1 MCNYIIFNTLKKYLI
16 FNIKY
21 LIFNKKNI
29 VNKTKMGLQ
38 NCKTAEAVSPQAH
51 YYFKQIQFEI
61 NAGQD
66 DANMKE
72 TCKIEVKINN
82 MSSGSC
88 KVGLIQYTDS
98 SRKTIL
104 KNEGET
110 EYASVD
116 SSTNSIIFNK
126 FYILNYFF
134 EKEQPIDFIISGSI
148 NGKVSTTLPSIMG
161 SRGQRLIKPIEGGGD
176 AKLEVKGFSYKA
188 KESHTFYFR
197 VGLKGMF
204 NLKGINYRINYMGN
218 MNRPQNI
225 MLYRSEILNP
235 KMTRTLEF
243 GISKIPDLYITP
255 DQNMENN
262 LIEVAVM
269 DPYHNKVLGR
279 YNGPISGLL
288 NVGQTIQLGSG
299 GNTANISIEKAKN
312 YTFLDYLRGG
322 MQINLTVAIDFT
334 GSNGD
339 PTKPFSLHYLGT
351 NGNSYEVAI
360 SSCGNIVAYY
370 DYDQLFPAFGFG
382 GKFCGDNNV
391 SHCFPLNMN
400 PNNPDIQGIDGILQA
415 YRNILNQTKLYGP
428 TYFHYIID
436 QVISVVKQDVI
447 AENKM
452 NYNILMILTDGI
464 IDDMDQTIDSLVE
477 ASFLSISVIIIG
489 IGDAD
494 FSNMDILDAD
504 DDPLVDKNGRKA
516 DRDLVQFV
524 PFKKYSYNGQLLA
537 QEVLEEIPRQVIEY
551 YQHQKMPPREPV
563 FNI

>member
-1 MCNYIIFNTLKKYLI
+1 
-16 FNIKY
+16 
-21 LIFNKKNI
+21 
-29 VNKTKMGLQ
+29 MGLD
-38 NCKTAEAVSPQAH
+38 NCKTAEGVSPQAH
-51 YYFKQIQFEI
+51 YYFKQLEYDI
-61 NAGQD
+61 NSGSGQD

-72 TCKIEVKINN
+72 TCKLNIKIDNI
-82 MSSGSC
+82 SSGNC
-88 KVGLIQYTDS
+88 KVRLVQYTDS
-98 SRKTIL
+98 SRKTVL

-110 EYASVD
+110 EMASVD
-116 SSTNSIIFNK
+116 SASNSIIFNK
-126 FYILNYFF
+126 FYIINYFF
-134 EKEQPIDFIISGSI
+134 EKEQPIDFIISGTI

-161 SRGQRLIKPIEGGGD
+161 SRGQRLIRPIEGGGE
-176 AKLEVKGFSYKA
+176 AKLEVKGFSYKI
-188 KESHTFYFR
+188 KESNTFYFK
-197 VGLKGMF
+197 VGLKGFF
-204 NLKGINYRINYMGN
+204 NIKGVNYKLNYLGN
-218 MNRPQNI
+218 ITRPQNNI
-225 MLYRSEILNP
+225 LYKSEILNP
-235 KMTRTLEF
+235 KMVNPLNF
-243 GISKIPDLYITP
+243 ADCKIPDLYLAP
-255 DQNMENN
+255 DQSLEKNMVE
-262 LIEVAVM
+262 ISIM
-269 DPYHNKVLGR
+269 DSYHNKVLGK
-279 YNGPISGLL
+279 YNGPLQNLL
-288 NVGQTIQLGSG
+288 NNGQSIKLINGS
-299 GNTANISIEKAKN
+299 NIANISLEKIKN

-351 NGNSYEVAI
+351 NNNSYEIAI

-400 PNNPDIQGIDGILQA
+400 PNNPEIQGIDGILEA
-415 YRNILNQTKLYGP
+415 YRNILNQTRLYGP
-428 TYFHYIID
+428 TFFHYIID

-464 IDDMDQTIDSLVE
+464 IDDMDETIDSLVE
-477 ASFLSISVIIIG
+477 ASYLPISVIIIG

-494 FSNMDILDAD
+494 FTNMNILDAD
-504 DDPLVDKNGRKA
+504 DEPLTDKNGRKA

-563 FNI
+563 FDI

>member
-1 MCNYIIFNTLKKYLI
+1 
-16 FNIKY
+16 
-21 LIFNKKNI
+21 
-29 VNKTKMGLQ
+29 MGLQ

-116 SSTNSIIFNK
+116 SATNSIIFNK

-339 PTKPFSLHYLGT
+339 PTKPFSLDYLGT

-477 ASFLSISVIIIG
+477 ASFLPISVIIIG

>member
-1 MCNYIIFNTLKKYLI
+1 MIKYLI

-477 ASFLSISVIIIG
+477 ASFLPISVIIIG

>member
-1 MCNYIIFNTLKKYLI
+1 
-16 FNIKY
+16 
-21 LIFNKKNI
+21 
-29 VNKTKMGLQ
+29 
-38 NCKTAEAVSPQAH
+38 
-51 YYFKQIQFEI
+51 
-61 NAGQD
+61 
-66 DANMKE
+66 
-72 TCKIEVKINN
+72 
-82 MSSGSC
+82 
-88 KVGLIQYTDS
+88 
-98 SRKTIL
+98 
-104 KNEGET
+104 
-110 EYASVD
+110 
-116 SSTNSIIFNK
+116 
-126 FYILNYFF
+126 
-134 EKEQPIDFIISGSI
+134 
-148 NGKVSTTLPSIMG
+148 
-161 SRGQRLIKPIEGGGD
+161 
-176 AKLEVKGFSYKA
+176 
-188 KESHTFYFR
+188 
-197 VGLKGMF
+197 
-204 NLKGINYRINYMGN
+204 
-218 MNRPQNI
+218 
-225 MLYRSEILNP
+225 
-235 KMTRTLEF
+235 
-243 GISKIPDLYITP
+243 
-255 DQNMENN
+255 
-262 LIEVAVM
+262 
-269 DPYHNKVLGR
+269 
-279 YNGPISGLL
+279 
-288 NVGQTIQLGSG
+288 VGQTIQLGSG

-477 ASFLSISVIIIG
+477 ASFLPISVIIIG

-524 PFKKYSYNGQLLA
+524 PFSRYKNEPAKLA
-537 QEVLEEIPRQVIEY
+537 EQVLEEVPRQVVEY
-551 YQHQKMPPREPV
+551 YQHKGIKPSDDFAQDLEETGDDDL
-563 FNI
+563 IE